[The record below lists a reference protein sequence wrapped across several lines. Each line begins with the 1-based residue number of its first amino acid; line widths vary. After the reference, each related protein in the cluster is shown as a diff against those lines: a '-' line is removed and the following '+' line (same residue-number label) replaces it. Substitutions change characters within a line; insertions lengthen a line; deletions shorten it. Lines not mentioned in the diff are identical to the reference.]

1 MWDES
6 GWGVLH
12 LGAPNM
18 HGARAGFGSTSQ
30 LAIATATGI
39 MGFPAPSGA
48 TVPPEQL
55 FNLSAF
61 KL

>member
-1 MWDES
+1 
-6 GWGVLH
+6 
-12 LGAPNM
+12 M

-48 TVPPEQL
+48 TVPPEPL